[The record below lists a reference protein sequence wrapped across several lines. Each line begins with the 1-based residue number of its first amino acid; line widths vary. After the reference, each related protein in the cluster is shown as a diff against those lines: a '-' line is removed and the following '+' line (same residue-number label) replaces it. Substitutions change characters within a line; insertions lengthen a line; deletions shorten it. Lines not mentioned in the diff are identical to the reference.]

1 MEEQLR
7 AGLAEGQIT
16 EFVDHD
22 EVVAQ
27 QSLDDP
33 SALSGGL
40 FLLELVDEI
49 DEVEELASRPR
60 PDDGGGDGDSQ
71 VGFPRARRD
80 SDMAPGFWRA
90 KRRSTTPFIRWPAG

>member
-1 MEEQLR
+1 
-7 AGLAEGQIT
+7 
-16 EFVDHD
+16 
-22 EVVAQ
+22 VAQ

-49 DEVEELASRPR
+49 DEVEESASRPR
-60 PDDGGGDGDSQ
+60 PDDGGGDGDRQ
-71 VGFPRARRD
+71 VGFPRAGRG